1 MEEQSPVTESLA
13 QFVSKRRESVGLSQS
28 GLAKKSNLP
37 IKTIE
42 DIECGN
48 ELFLATSV
56 RQKLAKGLKVELS
69 EIKKYEKPYDVAF
82 VSDAKYI
89 DDLKIKILAG
99 EGDDCFCPV
108 CGEKLVTRIAQMYD
122 LEDNLQLHP
131 KAHCPKCPFQIR

>member
-1 MEEQSPVTESLA
+1 MEKQVSETVSLS
-13 QFVSKRRESVGLSQS
+13 QFVNKRRESIGLSQS

-37 IKTIE
+37 LKTIE

-48 ELFLATSV
+48 ELFLATSI

-69 EIKKYEKPYDVAF
+69 EIKKHEKPYDVAL

-99 EGDDCFCPV
+99 ESDDCFCPV

-131 KAHCPKCPFQIR
+131 KAHCTKCPFQIR

>member
-1 MEEQSPVTESLA
+1 MSEKSLA
-13 QFVSKRRESVGLSQS
+13 LFVSERRENIGLSQI
-28 GLAKKSNLP
+28 GLSKKCNIP
-37 IKTIE
+37 VKMIE
-42 DIECGN
+42 DIESGN

-56 RQKLAKGLKVELS
+56 RQKLAKGLKVEPS
-69 EIKKYEKPYDVAF
+69 EIKKYEKTFDVSL

-99 EGDDCFCPV
+99 EGDECFCPV

-122 LEDNLQLHP
+122 LEDVLQLHP